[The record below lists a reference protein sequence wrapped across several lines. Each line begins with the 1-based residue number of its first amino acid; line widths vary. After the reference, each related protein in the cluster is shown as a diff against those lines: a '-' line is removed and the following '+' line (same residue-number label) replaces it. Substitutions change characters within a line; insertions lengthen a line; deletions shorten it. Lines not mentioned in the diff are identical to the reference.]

1 MSFTLQQ
8 LSEGLELNP
17 NRGMD
22 DRLVQ
27 KWEGYGL
34 LDGFASKGAKQ
45 KMARLLENQ
54 AAEMIRNPQVL
65 MEANALSLGG
75 AGLASSGQV
84 AGFISI
90 AFPIVRRLFAG
101 LISNELVSVQP
112 MSLPSG
118 LIFYMDYS
126 YGSNVGG
133 TAGLSLSDAATTSTY
148 KKGQS
153 VFGSPSGADIRSGT
167 NAAGGMYD
175 LAGGRFSGVHKSATT
190 VVVPDIGAFGATG
203 TTWTAS
209 DTVATAA
216 EVTGLNARWIDYDS
230 KISTDVENAA
240 LDYCFAFVSSSEVLT
255 KIPGADLKAVD
266 QLAIVGFSTANGVA
280 NWDSTYQGGQGVKNL
295 RKLNHRGNWNYLTS
309 TFTPDH
315 LNGTHV
321 LFVVA
326 VSNTGAVPA
335 GPVTMSA
342 AIADSLTVNTDG
354 SALTLSPFESDFAT
368 PPTPAIPEVEIKI
381 ESTAVTAQS
390 RKLRARWS
398 PEMAQDLSAF
408 YSMDVEAE
416 LTNIISEMVTL
427 EIDREI
433 LNQLLLEAK
442 AARYYWSRAPGKFV
456 NKQTGSEVLRS
467 ASLAAGPAFTGTVR
481 EWYETLIE
489 TIIDVSNEIHRKT
502 LRGSGNFIVCGPDVS
517 TVLEATQGYKANYK
531 VDGNGQVSDQMSVG
545 AESTGTIAGRFT
557 VYRDPYFPRNKILVG
572 LKGSGFLESGFVF
585 APYIP
590 LVLTPTVYDTEHFT
604 PRRGLM
610 TRNGMKMVNPSF
622 FGVIT
627 VLDMNVI

>member
-1 MSFTLQQ
+1 MSFTLAQ
-8 LSEGLELNP
+8 LSEGLEQNP
-17 NRGMD
+17 NTGKNG
-22 DRLVQ
+22 RLVQ
-27 KWEGYGL
+27 KWTKYGL
-34 LDGFASKGAKQ
+34 LEGLKETQKE
-45 KMARLLENQ
+45 KMAILLENQ
-54 AAEMIRNPQVL
+54 ASEILKNPQIL

-75 AGLASSGQV
+75 GGLGSSGQV

-118 LIFYMDYS
+118 LIFYMDYA

-153 VFGSPSGADIRSGT
+153 VFGTPTGADVRAGA

-175 LAGGRFSGVHKSATT
+175 NVGTGFSKVHKNSTSVT
-190 VVVPDIGAFGATG
+190 LSDIGAFGATG
-203 TTWTAS
+203 TAWTAS
-209 DTVATAA
+209 DTVASTS
-216 EVTGLNARWIDYDS
+216 EFVGLNARWADYDS
-230 KISTDVENAA
+230 KIEADVANNV
-240 LDYCFAFVSSSEVLT
+240 LDYCFAFCSSSEVLA
-255 KIPGADLKAVD
+255 KIPGADLRAVD
-266 QLAIVGFSTANGVA
+266 QLAIVGYTTANGGT
-280 NWDSTYQGGQGVKNL
+280 NWGDGYQGGQAVKNL
-295 RKLNHRGNWNYLTS
+295 RKLTERGNWNYLTS
-309 TFTPDH
+309 VFDPDH
-315 LNGTHV
+315 MSGTHIKFV
-321 LFVVA
+321 LA

-342 AIADSLTVNTDG
+342 AIGDILSVNTDG
-354 SALTLSPFESDFAT
+354 SALTLPSFESDFASS
-368 PPTPAIPEVEIKI
+368 PTPVIPEVEIKI
-381 ESTAVTAQS
+381 ESTAVTAQT

-408 YSMDVEAE
+408 YAMDVEAE

-433 LNQLLLEAK
+433 LNQLLLEAS
-442 AARYYWSRAPGKFV
+442 AARYYWSRAPGKFL
-456 NKQTGSEVLRS
+456 NKLTGSEVSRTSTLTP
-467 ASLAAGPAFTGTVR
+467 GPAFTGTVR

-489 TIIDVSNEIHRKT
+489 TIIDAANEIHRKT

-517 TVLEATQGYKANYK
+517 TILEATQGYKANYK

-545 AESTGTIAGRFT
+545 AEAVGSIANRFT

-572 LKGSGFLESGFVF
+572 LKGTGFLESGFVF

-590 LVLTPTVYDTEHFT
+590 LILTPTVYDTEHFT

-610 TRNGMKMVNPSF
+610 TRNGMRLVRADFYAS
-622 FGVIT
+622 
-627 VLDMNVI
+627 VLVTDLNII

>member
-1 MSFTLQQ
+1 MSFTLAQ
-8 LSEGLELNP
+8 LSEGLEMNP
-17 NRGMD
+17 NRGTD
-22 DRLVQ
+22 NRLVD
-27 KWEGYGL
+27 KWSKYGL
-34 LDGFASKGAKQ
+34 LEGLGSQAKQ

-54 AAEMIRNPQVL
+54 AGEMLRNPQVL

-75 AGLASSGQV
+75 GGLASSGQV

-126 YGSNVGG
+126 YGSNNGG
-133 TAGLSLSDAATTSTY
+133 NAGLALSDSATAATY

-153 VFGSPSGADIRSGT
+153 VFGNPSGADVRFGAS
-167 NAAGGMYD
+167 AAGGMYD
-175 LAGGRFSGVHKSATT
+175 NVGTGYSKVHKSSTA
-190 VVVPDIGAFGATG
+190 VVVPDIGAFGAAG
-203 TTWTAS
+203 TTWTS
-209 DTVATAA
+209 GDTVASAA
-216 EVTGLNARWIDYDS
+216 EFVGLNARWADYDS
-230 KISTDVENAA
+230 TVETAVATNT
-240 LDYCFAFVSSSEVLT
+240 LDYCFAFCSASEVLT
-255 KIPGADLKAVD
+255 KIPGADLRAVD
-266 QLAIVGFSTANGVA
+266 QLAIFGYTTTNGGT
-280 NWDSTYQGGQGVKNL
+280 NWGDSFQGGLNVKNL
-295 RKLNHRGNWNYLTS
+295 RKLNQRGNWNYLTS
-309 TFTPDH
+309 TFTPDN
-315 LNGTHV
+315 LAGSHV
-321 LFVVA
+321 LFVLA

-335 GPVTMSA
+335 GPVSMSA
-342 AIADSLTVNTDG
+342 AIADVLAVNTDG
-354 SALTLSPFESDFAT
+354 SALTIPSFESDFAT
-368 PPTPAIPEVEIKI
+368 PPSPAIPEVEIKI

-433 LNQLLLEAK
+433 LNQLVLEAT

-456 NKQTGSEVLRS
+456 NKQTGAEALRS
-467 ASLAAGPAFTGTVR
+467 TTLAPGPQFTGTVR
-481 EWYETLIE
+481 EWYETLVE
-489 TIIDVSNEIHRKT
+489 TIIDVANEIHRKT

-517 TVLEATQGYKANYK
+517 TLLEATQGYKANYK
-531 VDGNGQVSDQMSVG
+531 VDGNGQVSDQMAVG
-545 AESTGTIAGRFT
+545 AESVGSIANRFT
-557 VYRDPYFPRNKILVG
+557 VYRDPYFPRNKVLVG

-590 LVLTPTVYDTEHFT
+590 LILTPTVYDTEQFT

-610 TRNGMKMVNPSF
+610 TRVGMKMVRADF
-622 FGVIT
+622 YGVIT
-627 VLDMNVI
+627 VLDLNII

>member
-8 LSEGLELNP
+8 LSEGLEVNP
-17 NRGMD
+17 HKGVD
-22 DRLVQ
+22 GRLVD
-27 KWEGYGL
+27 KWAKYGL
-34 LDGFASKGAKQ
+34 LEGLNSAAKQ
-45 KMARLLENQ
+45 KVARLLENQ
-54 AAEMIRNPQVL
+54 AVEMLRNPQVL

-118 LIFYMDYS
+118 LIFYMDYG

-133 TAGLSLSDAATTSTY
+133 NAGLSLSDSATTSTY

-153 VFGSPSGADIRSGT
+153 VFGSPSGADVRSGT
-167 NAAGGMYD
+167 TGTGGMYD
-175 LAGGRFSGVHKSATT
+175 HLGDGYSKVHKAATT
-190 VVVPDIGAFGATG
+190 VTFANVGGFGATG
-203 TTWTAS
+203 TTWA
-209 DTVATAA
+209 DADVVAALS
-216 EVTGLNARWIDYDS
+216 EVAGLNARWIDYNPVL
-230 KISTDVENAA
+230 TTAVENSE
-240 LDYCFAFVSSSEVLT
+240 LDYCFMFVTVAELMA
-255 KIPGADLKAVD
+255 KIPGIDLKAVN
-266 QLAIVGFSTANGVA
+266 QMSVTAFGTTNGVTNVPQTIQA
-280 NWDSTYQGGQGVKNL
+280 GQGVKNFRAL
-295 RKLNHRGNWNYLTS
+295 TQRGNWTS
-309 TFTPDH
+309 GSSLFVPDH
-315 LNGTHV
+315 QNGTHV
-321 LFVVA
+321 MFVLA
-326 VSNTGAVPA
+326 ISNSGAVPA
-335 GPVTMSA
+335 GAVSISA
-342 AIADSLTVNTDG
+342 AIADQLAVNTDG
-354 SALTLSPFESDFAT
+354 SALTLPQFESDFASS
-368 PPTPAIPEVEIKI
+368 PSPTIPEVEIKI
-381 ESTAVTAQS
+381 ESTAVTAQT

-442 AARYYWSRAPGKFV
+442 AARFFWSRAPGKFV
-456 NKQTGSEVLRS
+456 NKVTGSEVLRS
-467 ASLAAGPAFTGTVR
+467 ATLAAGPAFTGTVR

-489 TIIDVSNEIHRKT
+489 TIIDAANEIHRKT

-517 TVLEATQGYKANYK
+517 TILEATQGYKANYK

-545 AESTGTIAGRFT
+545 AESVGSIANRFT

-572 LKGSGFLESGFVF
+572 LKGTGFLESGFVF

-610 TRNGMKMVNPSF
+610 TRNGMKMINPSYYST
-622 FGVIT
+622 IT